1 MTDFVHLHCHSEFS
15 LLDGLASAKDLCE
28 VTAKHGM
35 NALALTDHGVMF
47 GAVEFYRAAQA
58 ANIKPIIGSELYVA
72 RNSRLDRK
80 GGERGA
86 GAYHLTALAQS
97 ETGYKN
103 LLQLASKAQLE
114 GFYYKPRVDKEILAQ
129 FSEGLIVTTGCPSAE
144 VPRLLMDGKHD
155 EAYQVAQWYREVFGK
170 HNYYVEI
177 QNHPIDFLP
186 DLTRNLVE
194 LSRKLDIPLVATNDV
209 HYARATDAHAH
220 EVLLCIQTQTTMKD
234 PNRMRIG
241 ETFYLRTPDEM
252 AALFPELPDAL
263 KNTVLVAEMCDFK
276 MKFGE
281 YHLPLFP
288 LPDGF
293 TAETYLR
300 HLCEEGLKQRYGERA
315 NDPIVRS
322 RLEHELSII
331 HQMGFD
337 AYFLIVWDLC
347 RFARTQNIWYN
358 ARGSA
363 AGSIVA
369 YTLFI
374 TLVDPIHH
382 GLIFERFLNPGRLE
396 MPDIDLD
403 FPDDRREQL
412 INYTIHKY
420 GSDKVAQIITFGT
433 LGARAALRDTGR
445 ALDIPL
451 PEVDRIAKLVPAV
464 PGKPVTIAD
473 VLTEDHEFFNRE
485 FKELYEAD
493 PQVKT
498 LIDTA
503 KSLEGVSRHASTH
516 AAGVVITDRPIV
528 EYCPLHRA
536 TKGDAEN
543 SPAVTQFPMQIVTEI
558 GLLKVDFLGL
568 ATLTVMQRA
577 AILIEKTRGR
587 SYNLATIPTD
597 DPDAFKLLAS
607 GAVQGVFQVE
617 GPGMRRILQDMKP
630 TRLEH
635 IIALVALYRPGPL
648 EYIPNYIRRMHGE
661 EKIVYKHPLLEPILQ
676 ETYGIFV
683 YQEQLMR
690 TAMDMAGY
698 TATDADK
705 LRKAVAKKKKD
716 DLLKQREKFVGGG
729 VKKGLDERLLNEI
742 FDDFEAFARYGFPK
756 GHAADYAVV
765 TVQTA
770 YLKAKYPVEYI
781 TALLSVSCGDTEKA
795 GGYVGDAVTLGIK
808 ILPPNINQ
816 SQQDFVME
824 DLPASEV
831 KGKIK
836 HNQGVRFGLAA
847 VKNVG
852 EGPVQVIIDGR
863 GSKPFTSL
871 DDFARRVDLRQVN
884 RRALEC
890 LIKAG
895 AFDEFGNRNQLL
907 NVIDA
912 LMSLSSEHHRA
923 QDVGQMSLFGALTPA
938 AGGGGGGLGVSTLA
952 LPKAEPPNGKEMLS
966 WEKDLLGCFLGEHPL
981 HRLANTL
988 ESKVSH
994 LLADLEPG
1002 LKGSVVVIAGM
1013 INSVRIRQTK
1023 KGDPFAFIT
1032 IEDLGGQVDVTLFPR
1047 VYEGVKHLLTT
1058 DTLVMVRGKVDVYN
1072 DKANVLADEVREH
1085 SFDAIA
1091 NVEPVPLAELDLS
1104 QAEGVDDF
1112 FLYPAPSLDE
1122 DANAP
1127 RIFTPP
1133 IAPAG
1138 VGQSAENGANG
1149 SGATPAPNGAGQTS
1163 KSVGDHAPMPRR
1175 AVQSPVSV
1183 STIAPPSPATATPAA
1198 TAPTAGVNAAAAG
1211 EPDLGADLIYHV
1223 EVILPRSGQ
1232 VEDDIRRLGEVHK
1245 LLTSYS
1251 GHDSFSIIVPRGGAR
1266 VAIDF
1271 PNDTTKYNKL
1281 LHKTLERMLGDHSVR
1296 IVNKTPPDPR
1306 EKWRKQAG
1314 T

>member
-1 MTDFVHLHCHSEFS
+1 MATDFVHLHCHSEYS

-28 VTAKHGM
+28 TCAKQGM
-35 NALALTDHGVMF
+35 TALALTDHGVMF
-47 GAVEFYRAAQA
+47 GAVEFYRAAQSA
-58 ANIKPIIGSELYVA
+58 GVKPILGSELYVA
-72 RNSRLDRK
+72 RNSRFDRG

-86 GAYHLTALAQS
+86 GAYHLTVLAQS

-114 GFYYKPRVDKEILAQ
+114 GFYYKPRVDKEVLAAHSQ
-129 FSEGLIVTTGCPSAE
+129 GLVVTTGCPSAE
-144 VPRLLMDGKHD
+144 IPRLLMDNKLD
-155 EAYQVAQWYREVFGK
+155 EAYKVASWYRDVFGSG
-170 HNYYVEI
+170 NYFVEI
-177 QNHPIDFLP
+177 QNHPIDFIP
-186 DLTRNLVE
+186 DLTRKLVD

-209 HYARATDAHAH
+209 HYARAADAHAH

-252 AALFPELPDAL
+252 AALFPEFPDAL

-288 LPDGF
+288 LPDGH

-300 HLCEEGLKQRYGERA
+300 YLCEEGLQRRYGERA
-315 NDPIVRS
+315 SDPVVRQ
-322 RLEHELSII
+322 RLEHELAII

-337 AYFLIVWDLC
+337 AYFLIVWDIC
-347 RFARTQNIWYN
+347 RFARERNFWYN

-412 INYTIHKY
+412 INYTMEKY
-420 GSDKVAQIITFGT
+420 GHDKVAQIITFGT

-464 PGKPVTIAD
+464 PGKPVTIQD

-485 FKELYEAD
+485 FKELYEGD

-516 AAGVVITDRPIV
+516 AAGVVITDKPIV
-528 EYCPLHRA
+528 EYCPLHRP
-536 TKGDAEN
+536 TKGDNEN
-543 SPAVTQFPMQIVTEI
+543 APAVTQFPMQIVTEI

-577 AILIEKTRGR
+577 AALIEKHHGVEF
-587 SYNLATIPTD
+587 NLATIPTD

-617 GPGMRRILQDMKP
+617 GPGMRRILQEMKP

-661 EKIVYKHPLLEPILQ
+661 EEIKYKAPQLEPILK

-729 VKKGLDERLLNEI
+729 VKKGLNERLLNEI

-795 GGYVGDAVTLGIK
+795 SGYVADATALGIK
-808 ILPPNINQ
+808 ILPPSINK
-816 SQQDFVME
+816 SGADFGME
-824 DLPASEV
+824 KLPAHEV
-831 KGKIK
+831 KGKIT
-836 HNQGVRFGLAA
+836 HDTGIRFGLAA

-852 EGPVQVIIDGR
+852 EGPVQTIITAR
-863 GSKPFTSL
+863 GEKPFASL

-890 LIKAG
+890 LVKAG
-895 AFDEFGNRNQLL
+895 AFDEFGHRAQLL
-907 NVIDA
+907 QAVDS
-912 LMSLSSEHHRA
+912 MVSLSAEHHRA
-923 QDVGQMSLFGALTPA
+923 QDVGQMSLFGGLAGPSPASGGFSLNTLT
-938 AGGGGGGLGVSTLA
+938 
-952 LPKAEPPNGKEMLS
+952 LPRADAPSSKEMLS

-981 HRLANTL
+981 HRLAQTL
-988 ESKVSH
+988 DSKTTH
-994 LLADLEPG
+994 NLNDLDPS
-1002 LKGSVVVIAGM
+1002 LKGQPVVIAGM
-1013 INSVRIRQTK
+1013 INSVRVRQTK

-1047 VYEGVKHLLTT
+1047 IYEGVKGLLTT
-1058 DTLVMVRGKVDVYN
+1058 DNLVLVRGKVDTYN
-1072 DKANVLADEVREH
+1072 DKANVLADEVREY
-1085 SFDAIA
+1085 SLDAVA
-1091 NVEPVPLAELDLS
+1091 NVEPVALDEIDWSRVEAVEGFFPSAPPEWTDDAAVEAAPAADSLLAPTLETPAAPPLVLRSPTVEVAPTKTEP
-1104 QAEGVDDF
+1104 AAP
-1112 FLYPAPSLDE
+1112 PAPAFTRPVAS
-1122 DANAP
+1122 AP
-1127 RIFTPP
+1127 
-1133 IAPAG
+1133 
-1138 VGQSAENGANG
+1138 
-1149 SGATPAPNGAGQTS
+1149 
-1163 KSVGDHAPMPRR
+1163 
-1175 AVQSPVSV
+1175 
-1183 STIAPPSPATATPAA
+1183 APPSPTPP
-1198 TAPTAGVNAAAAG
+1198 APGAPAE
-1211 EPDLGADLIYHV
+1211 EPDLAADLVYHL
-1223 EVILPRSGQ
+1223 EITLPRSGNT
-1232 VEDDIRRLGEVHK
+1232 EDDIRRLGEIHK
-1245 LLTSYS
+1245 LVTGYA
-1251 GHDSFSIIVPRGGAR
+1251 GHDTFSVIVPRGSAR
-1266 VAIDF
+1266 VQIDF
-1271 PNDTTKYNKL
+1271 PNDKTKCNKL
-1281 LHKTLERMLGDHSVR
+1281 LIKQLEQRLGGNSVR
-1296 IVNKTPPDPR
+1296 VVNKTPPDAR